1 MSGLN
6 ISLMYRIE
14 DKSEVETYNELADKL
29 VDILE
34 QNGMVAYYREGLH
47 DFCNHQFKIAI
58 YSKIR
63 PTRLLTVRKRFGFRR
78 EYEEDPEVTPNPE
91 GAFESMT
98 KHLEEFKQAHGK
110 EIYRHIWA
118 DER

>member
-6 ISLMYRIE
+6 VSLMYRIE
-14 DKSEVETYNELADKL
+14 DRSKVETYNELVDKL

-34 QNGMVAYYREGLH
+34 QNGMTAYHRDGLH
-47 DFCNHQFKIAI
+47 DFCNRRFKIVI

-63 PTRLLTVRKRFGFRR
+63 PVRPPTVRKLFGFRR
-78 EYEEDPEVTPNPE
+78 DYKDDPEVTPNPE

-98 KHLEEFKQAHGK
+98 KHLAEFEQVHGK
-110 EIYRHIWA
+110 ELDKHIWM
-118 DER
+118 D

>member
-6 ISLMYRIE
+6 VSLMYRIE
-14 DKSEVETYNELADKL
+14 DGSKVETYNELVDQL
-29 VDILE
+29 VDILD
-34 QNGMVAYYREGLH
+34 QNGMVAWCKEGRY
-47 DFCNHQFKIAI
+47 DFCNRKFEVTI
-58 YSKIR
+58 YSKVR
-63 PTRLLTVRKRFGFRR
+63 WVKQLTVRKLFGFRR
-78 EYEEDPEVTPNPE
+78 EYEDDPEVTPNPE